1 MARLPRWTC
10 VLLLVGVAVMVMP
23 GTAMAAVKSTVT
35 ITSGQGSKFSGKV
48 TSPKQRCKAGRTVK
62 LYREDD
68 SGGEDSVVGSAKT
81 TKTGAWAMD
90 GSFIAGVFY
99 ARVLPAV
106 FQVHGMALRCAGDFS
121 VRQHF

>member
-1 MARLPRWTC
+1 MKRWMS
-10 VLLLVGVAVMVMP
+10 VLLAIGIVAAVLP

-35 ITSGQGSKFSGKV
+35 IASGEGSRFSGKV

-68 SGGEDSVVGSAKT
+68 SGDEDSVVGSART
-81 TKTGAWAMD
+81 SKTGAWAMN
-90 GSFIAGVFY
+90 GSFIAGIFY

-106 FQVHGMALRCAGDFS
+106 FHQHGMTLRCAGDFS
-121 VRQHF
+121 IHQRF